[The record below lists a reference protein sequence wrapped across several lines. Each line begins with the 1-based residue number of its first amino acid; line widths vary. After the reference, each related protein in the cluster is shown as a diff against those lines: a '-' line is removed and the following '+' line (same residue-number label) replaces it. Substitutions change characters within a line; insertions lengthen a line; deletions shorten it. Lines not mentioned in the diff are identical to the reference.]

1 VPDQIS
7 RIFFGKG
14 VSGSRPSYSSAYQP
28 PADGYGA
35 PQGYAAAGYP
45 QPGYSY
51 YYGENIYA
59 TQEEKESKNKK
70 AGSPLYHSTVYI
82 FKKIEK
88 STSIPDSEFLSF

>member
-35 PQGYAAAGYP
+35 PQGYAAAAGYP

-59 TQEEKESKNKK
+59 TQKEKESKNKK
-70 AGSPLYHSTVYI
+70 QGLLCNIERIVERIDPSPSV
-82 FKKIEK
+82 K
-88 STSIPDSEFLSF
+88 